1 MPKILIILIIFF
13 TVIYTNACDLNNLNF
28 SKYYNYNINII
39 STNFISAQIIIDY
52 FQKNN
57 LCIRINNQNLLESD
71 IKKLYKYLRAYINKI
86 YWENYIYI
94 PKNKIL
100 EIIVNFDEKTREF
113 DFEFYFS
120 EKEIYSDILYVWF
133 YIFLMLIYKKVFF
146 YK

>member
-57 LCIRINNQNLLESD
+57 LRIQINNQNLLVESD

-94 PKNKIL
+94 SKNKIL

-120 EKEIYSDILYVWF
+120 EKEIYSDILYV
-133 YIFLMLIYKKVFF
+133 
-146 YK
+146 

>member
-120 EKEIYSDILYVWF
+120 EKEIYSDILYV
-133 YIFLMLIYKKVFF
+133 
-146 YK
+146 

>member
-13 TVIYTNACDLNNLNF
+13 TIIYTNACDLNNLNF
-28 SKYYNYNINII
+28 SKYYNINMI
-39 STNFISAQIIIDY
+39 STSFISAQIIIDY

-57 LCIRINNQNLLESD
+57 LRIQINNQNLLVESD

-120 EKEIYSDILYVWF
+120 EKEIYSDILYV
-133 YIFLMLIYKKVFF
+133 
-146 YK
+146 